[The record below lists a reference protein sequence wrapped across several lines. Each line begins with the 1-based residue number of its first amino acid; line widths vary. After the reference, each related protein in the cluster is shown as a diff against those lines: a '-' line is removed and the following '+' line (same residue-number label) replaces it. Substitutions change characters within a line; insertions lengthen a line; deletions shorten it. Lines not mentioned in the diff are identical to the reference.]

1 MRWDAGWCWFSLL
14 FTEPITSGA
23 PQGKLPIFIS
33 QQKAAGKYKKQRGG
47 RPAPLSSLY
56 HILDRP
62 VIKHGYIIVS
72 QDMHFHGL
80 FIASSPEYILETL
93 TG

>member
-33 QQKAAGKYKKQRGG
+33 RQKAAGKYKKQRGG
-47 RPAPLSSLY
+47 RPATLSSLY
-56 HILDRP
+56 HIFREANYKTWLYHCITGYALSR
-62 VIKHGYIIVS
+62 VIYRIQSEICIVWK
-72 QDMHFHGL
+72 
-80 FIASSPEYILETL
+80 P
-93 TG
+93 